1 MELSYFFSSK
11 QGSDIFRLSFLK
23 ENLILLPQEIFVLV
37 NSIQFTTFLYK
48 FSTMKKIFAFGLI
61 VLTFLS
67 CKKQEYD
74 VIIRNGTVYD
84 GSGKPGVVTDVGIH
98 ADTVDFIG
106 DLSQAVGKNE
116 IDAKGLA
123 VAPGFINMLSH
134 AEISLLFDGNS
145 QSDIRQGVTL
155 EVFGEGSMGPMN
167 DTMKKD
173 EEEAMKHDPDW
184 AYKIDWTSLGDYF
197 ESLERRKITPN
208 VASFVSAITVRVH
221 ELGYANRAPSSEELE
236 RMKALVKQAM
246 EEGAM
251 GLTSALIYAPAN
263 YASTEELIE
272 LSKVASQYGGM
283 YIAHIRSEGNSIFE
297 AVDETI
303 RIAREAKLPAE
314 IYHLKF
320 SGKDNWNKIDSVITM
335 IDKANKEGL
344 KITADMYTY
353 TAGATGLD
361 AAMPPWLQEGG
372 IKEWIKRMKDPVM
385 RKKALQEMRTPTNKW
400 ENLMKLAGDFDKVL
414 LMGFTND
421 SLRKNFTGKTLGQV
435 AKIYGKSPEE
445 TAMDLVIT
453 DGTRVGTAYFLMTEE
468 NVKRQI
474 QLPYV
479 SFGSDAESSTA
490 AGNFLKTPTHPRAY
504 GNFSRLLGKYVRDE
518 KVISL
523 EESIRRLTS
532 LPAYN
537 LRIKKRGLLQTG
549 YYADLAIFD
558 PAKVQDNATFENP
571 HQYSTGMVHVFV
583 NGVQVLKD
591 GEHTNE
597 KPGRIVRGPG
607 YDLQMK

>member
-1 MELSYFFSSK
+1 
-11 QGSDIFRLSFLK
+11 
-23 ENLILLPQEIFVLV
+23 
-37 NSIQFTTFLYK
+37 
-48 FSTMKKIFAFGLI
+48 MKKYMTLFIAMFVALA
-61 VLTFLS
+61 S
-67 CKKQEYD
+67 CKKQTYD
-74 VIIRNGTVYD
+74 VIIRGGTVYD
-84 GSGKPGVVTDVGIH
+84 GSGKPGMMADVAMN
-98 ADTVDFIG
+98 ADTLASIG
-106 DLSQAVGKNE
+106 DLKNAVGKKE

-134 AEISLLFDGNS
+134 AEVSLLFDGNS

-167 DTMKKD
+167 DKMKAD
-173 EEEAMKHDPDW
+173 DEEAMKRDPDW
-184 AYKIDWTSLGDYF
+184 AYKIDWTTLGQYL
-197 ESLERRKITPN
+197 EGLERKGVSTN

-221 ELGYANRAPSSEELE
+221 ELGYANRAPSAEELE

-246 EEGAM
+246 DEGAM
-251 GLTSALIYAPAN
+251 GVTSALIYAPAN

-272 LSKVASQYGGM
+272 LSKVAAASGGM

-297 AVDETI
+297 AVNETI

-320 SGKDNWNKIDSVITM
+320 SGKDNWNKIDSVIAM
-335 IDKANKEGL
+335 IDNANREGL

-372 IKEWIKRMKDPVM
+372 IKEWIKRMQNPVM
-385 RKKALQEMRTPTNKW
+385 RKKALQEMRTPTNEW
-400 ENLMKLAGDFDKVL
+400 ENLMMLAGDFDKVL

-421 SLRKNFTGKTLGQV
+421 SLRRNFTGKTLGQV
-435 AKIYGKSPEE
+435 AKIYGKTPEE

-474 QLPYV
+474 QLPYI

-490 AGNFLKTPTHPRAY
+490 SGNFLKTPTHPRAY
-504 GNFSRLLGKYVRDE
+504 GNFSRLLGKYVREE
-518 KVISL
+518 KVIPL
-523 EESIRRLTS
+523 EEAVRRLTS
-532 LPAYN
+532 LPASN
-537 LRIKKRGLLQTG
+537 LKIQKRGALVPG
-549 YYADLAIFD
+549 YFGDLAIFD
-558 PAKVQDNATFENP
+558 PTKIADHATFENP

-583 NGVQVLKD
+583 NGTQVLEN
-591 GEHTNE
+591 GEHTNAR
-597 KPGRIVRGPG
+597 PGRVVRGPG
-607 YDLQMK
+607 WKKTE

>member
-1 MELSYFFSSK
+1 MMFLASCQK
-11 QGSDIFRLSFLK
+11 Q
-23 ENLILLPQEIFVLV
+23 
-37 NSIQFTTFLYK
+37 K
-48 FSTMKKIFAFGLI
+48 F
-61 VLTFLS
+61 
-67 CKKQEYD
+67 D
-74 VIIRNGTVYD
+74 VIIRGGTVYD
-84 GSGKPGVVTDVGIH
+84 GSGKEGVVMDVGIN
-98 ADTVDFIG
+98 ADTVAFIG
-106 DLSQAVGKNE
+106 DLSKAVGKKE

-134 AEISLLFDGNS
+134 CEVSLLFDGNS

-155 EVFGEGSMGPMN
+155 EVLGEGSMGPMN
-167 DTMKKD
+167 DQMKRD
-173 EEEAMKHDPDW
+173 DEEAMKRDPDW
-184 AYKIDWTSLGDYF
+184 QYKIDWTTLGEY
-197 ESLERRKITPN
+197 LEGLEKRGVSPN

-221 ELGYANRAPSSEELE
+221 ELGYANRAASPEELE
-236 RMKALVKQAM
+236 RMKALVKTAM

-251 GLTSALIYAPAN
+251 GVTSALIYAPAN
-263 YASTEELIE
+263 YASTEELVE

-297 AVDETI
+297 AIDETI

-320 SGKDNWNKIDSVITM
+320 SGKDNWNKIDSVIAM
-335 IDKANKEGL
+335 IDHANKEGL

-353 TAGATGLD
+353 VAGATGLD

-372 IKEWIKRMKDPVM
+372 IKEWIKRMKDLVI

-400 ENLMKLAGDFDKVL
+400 ENLMKLAGDFDRVL

-523 EESIRRLTS
+523 AEAIRRLTS
-532 LPAYN
+532 LPASN
-537 LRIKKRGLLQTG
+537 LKIEKRGSIQIG

-558 PAKVQDNATFENP
+558 PVKIQDHATFENP

-583 NGVQVLKD
+583 NGTQVLEN
-591 GEHTNE
+591 GEHTNA
-597 KPGRIVRGPG
+597 KPGRVVRGPG
-607 YDLQMK
+607 WKGK

>member
-1 MELSYFFSSK
+1 
-11 QGSDIFRLSFLK
+11 
-23 ENLILLPQEIFVLV
+23 
-37 NSIQFTTFLYK
+37 
-48 FSTMKKIFAFGLI
+48 MKKY
-61 VLTFLS
+61 LTLFIAMFVALAS
-67 CKKQEYD
+67 CKKQTYD
-74 VIIRNGTVYD
+74 VIIRGGTVYD
-84 GSGKPGVVTDVGIH
+84 GSGKPGMMADVAMN
-98 ADTVDFIG
+98 ADTLAFIG
-106 DLSQAVGKNE
+106 DLKNAVGKKE

-134 AEISLLFDGNS
+134 AEGSLLFDGNS

-167 DTMKKD
+167 DKMKAD
-173 EEEAMKHDPDW
+173 DEEAMKRDPDW
-184 AYKIDWTSLGDYF
+184 AYKIDWTTLCQYLEG
-197 ESLERRKITPN
+197 LERKGISTN

-221 ELGYANRAPSSEELE
+221 ELGYANRAPSAEELE

-246 EEGAM
+246 DEGAM
-251 GLTSALIYAPAN
+251 GVTSALIYAPAN

-272 LSKVASQYGGM
+272 LSKVAAASGGM

-297 AVDETI
+297 AVNETI
-303 RIAREAKLPAE
+303 RIAREANLPAE

-320 SGKDNWNKIDSVITM
+320 SGKDNWNKIDSVIAM
-335 IDKANKEGL
+335 IDNANQEGL

-372 IKEWIKRMKDPVM
+372 IKEWIKRMQNPVM
-385 RKKALQEMRTPTNKW
+385 RKKALQEMRTATNKW
-400 ENLMKLAGDFDKVL
+400 ENLMMLAGDFDKVL

-421 SLRKNFTGKTLGQV
+421 SLRRNFTGKTLGQV
-435 AKIYGKSPEE
+435 AKIYGKTPEE

-474 QLPYV
+474 QLPYI

-504 GNFSRLLGKYVRDE
+504 GNFSRLLGKYVREE
-518 KVISL
+518 KVILL
-523 EESIRRLTS
+523 EEAVRRLTS
-532 LPAYN
+532 LPASN
-537 LRIKKRGLLQTG
+537 LKIQKRGALMPG
-549 YYADLAIFD
+549 YFGDLAIFD
-558 PAKVQDNATFENP
+558 PTKIADHATFENP

-583 NGVQVLKD
+583 NGTQVLEN
-591 GEHTNE
+591 GEHTNAR
-597 KPGRIVRGPG
+597 PGRVVRGPG
-607 YDLQMK
+607 WKKTE

>member
-1 MELSYFFSSK
+1 MNKYVIFF
-11 QGSDIFRLSFLK
+11 LA
-23 ENLILLPQEIFVLV
+23 
-37 NSIQFTTFLYK
+37 T
-48 FSTMKKIFAFGLI
+48 FGL
-61 VLTFLS
+61 LAS
-67 CKKQEYD
+67 CKRQTYD
-74 VIIRNGTVYD
+74 VIIRGGTVYD
-84 GSGKPGVVTDVGIH
+84 GSGKPGMMADVAMN
-98 ADTVDFIG
+98 ADTLAFIG
-106 DLSQAVGKNE
+106 DLKNAVGKKE

-134 AEISLLFDGNS
+134 AEVSLLFDGNS

-167 DTMKKD
+167 DKMKAD
-173 EEEAMKHDPDW
+173 DEEAMKRDPDW
-184 AYKIDWTSLGDYF
+184 AYKIDWTTLGQYL
-197 ESLERRKITPN
+197 EGLERKGVSTN

-221 ELGYANRAPSSEELE
+221 ELGYANRAPSAEELE

-246 EEGAM
+246 DEGAM
-251 GLTSALIYAPAN
+251 GVTSALIYAPAN

-272 LSKVASQYGGM
+272 LSKVAAASGGM

-297 AVDETI
+297 AVNETI

-320 SGKDNWNKIDSVITM
+320 SGKDNWNKIDSVIAM
-335 IDKANKEGL
+335 IDNANREGL

-361 AAMPPWLQEGG
+361 ATMPPWLQEGG
-372 IKEWIKRMKDPVM
+372 IKEWIKRMQNPVM

-400 ENLMKLAGDFDKVL
+400 ENLMMLAGDFDKVL

-421 SLRKNFTGKTLGQV
+421 SLRRNFTGKTLGQV
-435 AKIYGKSPEE
+435 AKIYGKTPEE

-474 QLPYV
+474 QLPYI

-490 AGNFLKTPTHPRAY
+490 SGNFLKTPTHPRAY
-504 GNFSRLLGKYVRDE
+504 GNFSRLLGKYVREE

-523 EESIRRLTS
+523 EEAVRRLTS
-532 LPAYN
+532 LPASN
-537 LRIKKRGLLQTG
+537 LKIQKRGALMPG
-549 YYADLAIFD
+549 YFGDVAIFD
-558 PAKVQDNATFENP
+558 PTKIADHATFENP

-583 NGVQVLKD
+583 NGTQVLEN
-591 GEHTNE
+591 GEHTNAR
-597 KPGRIVRGPG
+597 PGRVVRGPG
-607 YDLQMK
+607 WKKTE

>member
-1 MELSYFFSSK
+1 MKKYLTLF
-11 QGSDIFRLSFLK
+11 IA
-23 ENLILLPQEIFVLV
+23 IFVAL
-37 NSIQFTTFLYK
+37 
-48 FSTMKKIFAFGLI
+48 A
-61 VLTFLS
+61 S
-67 CKKQEYD
+67 CKKQTYD
-74 VIIRNGTVYD
+74 LIIRGGTVYD
-84 GSGKPGVVTDVGIH
+84 GSGKPGVMADVAMN
-98 ADTVDFIG
+98 ADTLAFIG
-106 DLSQAVGKNE
+106 DLKNAVGKKE

-134 AEISLLFDGNS
+134 AEGSLLFDGNS

-167 DTMKKD
+167 DKMKAD
-173 EEEAMKHDPDW
+173 DEEAMKRDPDW
-184 AYKIDWTSLGDYF
+184 AYKIDWTTLGQYL
-197 ESLERRKITPN
+197 EGLERKGISTN

-221 ELGYANRAPSSEELE
+221 ELGYANRAPSAEELE

-246 EEGAM
+246 DEGAM
-251 GLTSALIYAPAN
+251 GVTSALIYAPAN

-272 LSKVASQYGGM
+272 LSKVAAASGGM

-297 AVDETI
+297 AVNETI

-320 SGKDNWNKIDSVITM
+320 SGKDNWNKIDSVIAM
-335 IDKANKEGL
+335 IDNANREGL

-372 IKEWIKRMKDPVM
+372 IKEWIKRMQNPVM

-400 ENLMKLAGDFDKVL
+400 ENLMMLAGDFDKVL

-421 SLRKNFTGKTLGQV
+421 SLRRNFTGKTLGQV
-435 AKIYGKSPEE
+435 AKTYGKTPEE

-474 QLPYV
+474 QLPYI

-490 AGNFLKTPTHPRAY
+490 SGNFLKTPTHPRAY
-504 GNFSRLLGKYVRDE
+504 GNFSRLLGKYVCEE

-523 EESIRRLTS
+523 EEAVRRLTS
-532 LPAYN
+532 LPASN
-537 LRIKKRGLLQTG
+537 LKIQKRGALKSG
-549 YYADLAIFD
+549 YFGDLAIFD
-558 PAKVQDNATFENP
+558 PTKIADHATFENP

-583 NGVQVLKD
+583 NGTQVLEN
-591 GEHTNE
+591 GEHTNVR
-597 KPGRIVRGPG
+597 PGRVVRGPG
-607 YDLQMK
+607 WKKTE

>member
-1 MELSYFFSSK
+1 M
-11 QGSDIFRLSFLK
+11 QRLSILFFLMM
-23 ENLILLPQEIFVLV
+23 
-37 NSIQFTTFLYK
+37 FLASCQKQK
-48 FSTMKKIFAFGLI
+48 F
-61 VLTFLS
+61 
-67 CKKQEYD
+67 D
-74 VIIRNGTVYD
+74 VILRGGTVYD
-84 GSGKPGVVTDVGIH
+84 GSGKEGVVIDVGIN
-98 ADTVDFIG
+98 ADTLAFIG
-106 DLSQAVGKNE
+106 DLSKAVGKKE
-116 IDAKGLA
+116 IDTKGLA

-134 AEISLLFDGNS
+134 CEVSLLFDGNS

-155 EVFGEGSMGPMN
+155 EVLGEGSMGPMN
-167 DTMKKD
+167 DQMKRD
-173 EEEAMKHDPDW
+173 DEEAMKRDPDW
-184 AYKIDWTSLGDYF
+184 QYKIDWTTLGEY
-197 ESLERRKITPN
+197 LEGLEKRGVSPN

-221 ELGYANRAPSSEELE
+221 ELGYANRAASPEELE
-236 RMKALVKQAM
+236 RMKALVKTAM

-251 GLTSALIYAPAN
+251 GVTSALIYAPAN
-263 YASTEELIE
+263 YASTEELVE

-283 YIAHIRSEGNSIFE
+283 YIAHIRSEGNAIFE

-320 SGKDNWNKIDSVITM
+320 SGKDNWNKIDSVIAM
-335 IDKANKEGL
+335 IDHANKEGL
-344 KITADMYTY
+344 KITANMYTY
-353 TAGATGLD
+353 VAGATGLD

-372 IKEWIKRMKDPVM
+372 IKEWIKRMKDPVI

-400 ENLMKLAGDFDKVL
+400 ENLMKLAGDFDRVL

-435 AKIYGKSPEE
+435 AKIYGKSSEE

-523 EESIRRLTS
+523 AEAIRRLTS
-532 LPAYN
+532 LPASN
-537 LRIKKRGLLQTG
+537 LKIEKRGSIQIG

-558 PAKVQDNATFENP
+558 PVKIQDHATFENP

-583 NGVQVLKD
+583 NGTQVLEN
-591 GEHTNE
+591 GEHTNA
-597 KPGRIVRGPG
+597 KPGRVVRGPG
-607 YDLQMK
+607 WKGK

>member
-1 MELSYFFSSK
+1 MTLF
-11 QGSDIFRLSFLK
+11 IAM
-23 ENLILLPQEIFVLV
+23 FVAL
-37 NSIQFTTFLYK
+37 
-48 FSTMKKIFAFGLI
+48 A
-61 VLTFLS
+61 S
-67 CKKQEYD
+67 CKKQTYD
-74 VIIRNGTVYD
+74 VIIRGGTVYD
-84 GSGKPGVVTDVGIH
+84 GSGKPGMMADVAMN
-98 ADTVDFIG
+98 ADTLAFIG
-106 DLSQAVGKNE
+106 DLKNAVGKKE

-134 AEISLLFDGNS
+134 AEGSLLFDGNS

-167 DTMKKD
+167 DKMKAD
-173 EEEAMKHDPDW
+173 DEEAMKRDPDW
-184 AYKIDWTSLGDYF
+184 AYKIDWTTLGQYL
-197 ESLERRKITPN
+197 EGLERKGISTN

-221 ELGYANRAPSSEELE
+221 ELGYANRAPSAEELE

-246 EEGAM
+246 DEGAM
-251 GLTSALIYAPAN
+251 GVTSALIYAPAN

-272 LSKVASQYGGM
+272 LSKVAAASGGM

-297 AVDETI
+297 AVNETI

-320 SGKDNWNKIDSVITM
+320 SGKDNWNKIDSVIAM
-335 IDKANKEGL
+335 IDNANQEGL

-372 IKEWIKRMKDPVM
+372 IKEWIKRMQNPVI
-385 RKKALQEMRTPTNKW
+385 RKKALQEMRTPTNEW
-400 ENLMKLAGDFDKVL
+400 ENLMMLAGDFDKVL

-421 SLRKNFTGKTLGQV
+421 SLRRNFTGKTLGQV
-435 AKIYGKSPEE
+435 AKIYGKTPEE

-474 QLPYV
+474 QLPYI

-490 AGNFLKTPTHPRAY
+490 SGNFLKIPTHPRAY
-504 GNFSRLLGKYVRDE
+504 GNFSRLLGKYVREE

-523 EESIRRLTS
+523 EEAIRRLTS
-532 LPAYN
+532 LPASN
-537 LRIKKRGLLQTG
+537 LKIQKRGALMPRYFG
-549 YYADLAIFD
+549 DVAIFD
-558 PAKVQDNATFENP
+558 PTKIADHATFENP

-583 NGVQVLKD
+583 NGTQVLEN
-591 GEHTNE
+591 GEHTNAR
-597 KPGRIVRGPG
+597 PGRVVRGPG
-607 YDLQMK
+607 WKKTE

>member
-1 MELSYFFSSK
+1 
-11 QGSDIFRLSFLK
+11 
-23 ENLILLPQEIFVLV
+23 
-37 NSIQFTTFLYK
+37 
-48 FSTMKKIFAFGLI
+48 MKKYMTLFIAMFVALA
-61 VLTFLS
+61 S
-67 CKKQEYD
+67 CKKQTYD
-74 VIIRNGTVYD
+74 VIIRGGTVYD
-84 GSGKPGVVTDVGIH
+84 GSGKPGMMADVAMN
-98 ADTVDFIG
+98 ADTLAFIG
-106 DLSQAVGKNE
+106 DLKNAVGQKE

-134 AEISLLFDGNS
+134 AEGSLLFDGNS

-167 DTMKKD
+167 DKMKAD
-173 EEEAMKHDPDW
+173 DEEAMKRDPDW
-184 AYKIDWTSLGDYF
+184 AYKIDWTTLGQYL
-197 ESLERRKITPN
+197 EGLERKGISTN

-221 ELGYANRAPSSEELE
+221 E
-236 RMKALVKQAM
+236 
-246 EEGAM
+246 
-251 GLTSALIYAPAN
+251 
-263 YASTEELIE
+263 
-272 LSKVASQYGGM
+272 GGV

-297 AVDETI
+297 AVNETI

-320 SGKDNWNKIDSVITM
+320 SGKDNWNKIDSVIAM
-335 IDKANKEGL
+335 IDNANREGL

-372 IKEWIKRMKDPVM
+372 IKEWIKRMQNPVM
-385 RKKALQEMRTPTNKW
+385 RKKALREMHTPTNEW
-400 ENLMKLAGDFDKVL
+400 ENLMMLAGDFDKVL

-421 SLRKNFTGKTLGQV
+421 SLRRNFTGKTLGQV
-435 AKIYGKSPEE
+435 AKIYGKTPEE

-474 QLPYV
+474 QLPYI

-490 AGNFLKTPTHPRAY
+490 SGNFLKTPTHPRAY
-504 GNFSRLLGKYVRDE
+504 GNFSRLLGKYVREE

-523 EESIRRLTS
+523 EEAVRRLTS
-532 LPAYN
+532 LPASN
-537 LRIKKRGLLQTG
+537 LKIQKRGALMPG
-549 YYADLAIFD
+549 YFGDLAIFD
-558 PAKVQDNATFENP
+558 PTKIADHATFENP

-583 NGVQVLKD
+583 NGTQVLEN
-591 GEHTNE
+591 GEHTNAR
-597 KPGRIVRGPG
+597 PGRVVRGPG
-607 YDLQMK
+607 WKKTE